1 MNEIKRSTF
10 DMKKLGFGLMRLP
23 LVDGNDGTSIDIA
36 RVSDMA
42 DHFMKEGFTYFD
54 TAAPYHGSHS
64 EIAFREAVVKR
75 YPRESYTVT
84 DKFSLWMINEEMTM
98 ERFFNE
104 QLERLGVEYMD
115 IYLFHA
121 LNANRYAD
129 AKKMGVI
136 DFLNQKKAEGKIKQ
150 IGFSFHDSADVLEDV
165 LTDWPD
171 VEYVQLQLNYLDW
184 EDENVQSRKCYEV
197 ALKHNKQILVMEPI
211 KGGSLAVVSPV
222 VEKMFKDYNPDA
234 SVASWAIRYVASLE
248 NVVMVLSGMSDEA
261 QMADNLSYM
270 KDFVPMNE
278 EELAIVAKAA
288 EIIRNDIAVPC
299 TACRYCVDDCPMQIP
314 IPDYF
319 RIYNRLKQLQ
329 GTQEWDRRNEYKRKA
344 EDHGKASECIE
355 CGMCENHCPQKID
368 IRKALKDVAA
378 SLE

>member
-1 MNEIKRSTF
+1 
-10 DMKKLGFGLMRLP
+10 MKKLGFGLMRLP

-299 TACRYCVDDCPMQIP
+299 TACRYCVDDCPMQIA

-329 GTQEWDRRNEYKRKA
+329 GTQAWDRRNEYQRKS
-344 EDHGKASECIE
+344 EGHGKASECIE